1 MLPDWYHQKD
11 TNVRTIPDAMMQS
24 DIYKTML
31 CEVNKLLLLYFTFP
45 VTTATAEWFFLS
57 LQRVKSCLR
66 NNMSACRLN
75 NLLLMHVHQ
84 DRTDDLD
91 LLEIA
96 KQFIHANSRRI
107 SYFGK
112 I

>member
-1 MLPDWYHQKD
+1 
-11 TNVRTIPDAMMQS
+11 
-24 DIYKTML
+24 
-31 CEVNKLLLLYFTFP
+31 
-45 VTTATAEWFFLS
+45 
-57 LQRVKSCLR
+57 
-66 NNMSACRLN
+66 MSACRLN

-107 SYFGK
+107 RYFDYSQYHIIAIAVHFVSNTLHSYS
-112 I
+112 